1 MAGEEGREGVVEV
14 DPKENPRHY
23 ARWFDLKGA
32 SGEEGGGGIRI
43 PLGFRSDSLPT
54 LVSDTWIRGESR
66 ACLFCQ

>member
-32 SGEEGGGGIRI
+32 SGEEGGGGHPYPPWFPIRQ
-43 PLGFRSDSLPT
+43 PSHP
-54 LVSDTWIRGESR
+54 
-66 ACLFCQ
+66 C

>member
-32 SGEEGGGGIRI
+32 SGEEGGRSHPYPPWFPIRQ
-43 PLGFRSDSLPT
+43 PSHP
-54 LVSDTWIRGESR
+54 
-66 ACLFCQ
+66 C